1 MLEAGL
7 KLKRRGDLRGRFL
20 QDYCCAVHC
29 KALRRTSHVFC
40 SDDCPREPQL
50 PSRCSRCFTGSR
62 SWFIRR
68 RPKAN
73 MRMMIKSFF
82 VPTALIAA
90 ASGAQAQSY
99 NWNSR
104 RVVVDPP
111 TAAQRAAADEE
122 ARRQEKARDAA
133 GTTSGASNTASAT
146 TQASG
151 GGINGSYSTT
161 FPLTENPISEGGS
174 WTNGGATGLGWAN
187 VQTTPGLS
195 FGTGPVNAGI
205 YLYADPTA
213 VLKGAW
219 AQDQQVQATVKVPGA
234 YSTVGGKEVELRIR
248 TTITRNSITGY
259 ELNCSVVPAVPY
271 LSLVRWNGSLNNFTY
286 VVNNAT
292 TCVNG
297 DILKLTA
304 IGNTFTVYK
313 NGVQVLQ
320 GTDGTFKRGS
330 RGVGFYN
337 SVDTN
342 WSGFGLSNFS
352 ASNVGSSDTTPP
364 RIQD

>member
-1 MLEAGL
+1 
-7 KLKRRGDLRGRFL
+7 
-20 QDYCCAVHC
+20 
-29 KALRRTSHVFC
+29 
-40 SDDCPREPQL
+40 
-50 PSRCSRCFTGSR
+50 
-62 SWFIRR
+62 
-68 RPKAN
+68 
-73 MRMMIKSFF
+73 MMMKSFF
-82 VPTALIAA
+82 VATALIAA
-90 ASGAQAQSY
+90 ASSAQAQSY

-133 GTTSGASNTASAT
+133 GNTSGASTTASAT

-195 FGTGPVNAGI
+195 FGTGPVNAGT

-213 VLKGAW
+213 VLKNAW
-219 AQDQQVQATVKVPGA
+219 AQDQQVQATVKVRGA
-234 YSTVGGKEVELRIR
+234 YGRACCKEVELLIR
-248 TTITRNSITGY
+248 MTITRNSITGY
-259 ELNCSVVPAVPY
+259 ELNCSVLPAGPY
-271 LSLVRWNGSLNNFTY
+271 LTLVRWNGPLNNFTY
-286 VVNNAT
+286 IVRNAT
-292 TCVNG
+292 TSCVNG
-297 DILKLTA
+297 DVLKLTA
-304 IGNTFTVYK
+304 VGNTFTVYK

-320 GTDGTFKRGS
+320 GTDATFQKGS
-330 RGVGFYN
+330 PGVGFYN

-364 RIQD
+364 RIRRR